1 MSHVYEGSSRKTFLI
16 IGKKKREEHGLDHFM
31 FVKYKYNSDA
41 PKFPGQTALW
51 STVTSVAEQG
61 WPHEY
66 RTFVCSNEWLYVG
79 QYRLAAAVPLS
90 ADEWKNQDELV
101 KNTWCSR
108 ILQSHSWPLYT
119 RASIV
124 LWRELGRE
132 HTKAE
137 IETKIAKAKDSFQ
150 SNLSVQDIRDAY
162 DSGRQVIAIAFLPH

>member
-1 MSHVYEGSSRKTFLI
+1 MSHVYEGSSRNTFLI
-16 IGKKKREEHGLDHFM
+16 IEKKKREEHGLDHFM

-101 KNTWCSR
+101 SPVFVVSF
-108 ILQSHSWPLYT
+108 L
-119 RASIV
+119 SIIGFSLEGKEHLV
-124 LWRELGRE
+124 LKD
-132 HTKAE
+132 TAE
-137 IETKIAKAKDSFQ
+137 SLVAIVYQGFHCFMERVGERTHQGGNRNQDS
-150 SNLSVQDIRDAY
+150 
-162 DSGRQVIAIAFLPH
+162 